1 MNKIINAT
9 SLTIILA
16 AALFGQAATSVNGTV
31 TDPSG
36 LPVPDVQIQLRD
48 PQTGAIRDTTSDSQ
62 GRYALPQ
69 VKPGLYQI
77 TAKSKGFNDLIVN
90 DVRLLVNTPAT
101 VNLTFESV
109 GSVATV
115 VSVSAESTQINTTD
129 ASVGNA
135 IGEKPILELP
145 LEARNVVGL
154 LSIQPG
160 VTYLGEPEPGVQ
172 SDFRSGSVN
181 GGKADQANVTL
192 DGVDV
197 NDQQQ
202 RSAFTSVLR
211 TTLDSVQEFR
221 TITTNAGA
229 EFGRTSGAQ
238 VSLLTRS
245 GSNDMHGALYYFL
258 RNTATSANSFFN
270 NSAGVPREKLN
281 RNLFGGRIG
290 GPIQKNRLFYFLN
303 YEGRRDS
310 SEINAVRVVPNA
322 DFRNGLFHYVRKDG
336 SIGSLGPAD
345 FKRLDPLGIG
355 QNQAVLD
362 LLKTYPMPND
372 TTSGDLLNTAGFR
385 FNARAPLS
393 WNTYIAKIDWTADT
407 SGRHVF
413 FLRGNLQNDDY
424 TNSLGVPQFPDQPP
438 QRKFLDNSKGLAV
451 GYTATLTPS
460 LISNFRYGFTRQGLD
475 NLGSLTANF
484 ADFRDIDNRY
494 ATTSSLSR
502 ITGVHQVSED
512 FSWNHG
518 AHSVAFGGVMRF
530 IRNNRYDF
538 GNSFSN
544 ALSNANYLL
553 GSGREFEV
561 ADAQGGTAYRRQFV
575 NLLGLMTQLTAN
587 YNYDLKGN
595 LLPLGQ
601 GIRRD
606 FASEEYEMY
615 VQDTWRATRGL
626 TITAG
631 LRLSLMPPVYERNGY
646 QTNPQV
652 PLADWFVQRQ
662 ALADSGQSQA
672 GVAPVEFDLASRL
685 GRDLYPYHKNWSPR
699 LGIAYSPQGND
710 GWSKKLFGGPGKTS
724 IRAGFGM
731 FYDLFGQ
738 GIITNYSGSALGLTS
753 QLQPPPTF
761 SSTDAPRFTGFY
773 NWDSSILPQAPA
785 GGFPQVQPDNFA
797 ITNSI
802 DEKLKAPYTMNTNF
816 SISRE
821 FAGGLM
827 IQGSYVGRLSRRS
840 LINFDLAMPTNLRD
854 PASGQTYF
862 QAAQQLALLARSGT
876 ATANVKPIPFWENM
890 WPGAASGTRSATQNI
905 YSVFAGAYPDIT
917 SALTAID
924 LPDET
929 GECFPSCSKLG
940 PYSMFNSQFSSLAA
954 ARSVGK
960 GYYHAM
966 QWTVRKRFSTVQMD
980 INYTLGKSIDYSSA
994 REVASATGGQVINSW
1009 NIRQMKDVSDYDV
1022 THLVSALGVWELPVG
1037 KGKRWIS
1044 SPSRLTDNLLGG
1056 WQLSGIWRQSSGF
1069 PTGAVA
1075 NGVWPT
1081 NWNVTSFASQTGFV
1095 PKTGTAK
1102 NAPAAIDGAAGGPNM
1117 FADPATA
1124 IAGYDYALPG
1134 ESGQRNGLRGDGFFT
1149 IDLGMSKRFTLFTH
1163 RDIPHTL
1170 QFRAEAF
1177 NVTNTVRFDV
1187 ATSNT
1192 DINDPGS
1199 FGKYTSQ
1206 FGSPRVFQ
1214 FALRYEF

>member
-1 MNKIINAT
+1 MHRIQYAT
-9 SLTIILA
+9 SLSILM
-16 AALFGQAATSVNGTV
+16 AALLYGQAATSVNGTV
-31 TDPSG
+31 TDPTG
-36 LPVPDVQIQLRD
+36 LAVPGATIQLRD
-48 PQTGAIRDTTSDSQ
+48 PQTGSSRETTSDDQ

-77 TAKSKGFNDLIVN
+77 TAKAKGFSDLVVN
-90 DVRLLVNTPAT
+90 EVRLLVNTPAT
-101 VNLTFESV
+101 INLTFESV
-109 GSVATV
+109 GSVSTV
-115 VSVSAESTQINTTD
+115 VSVSGESTQVNTTD
-129 ASVGNA
+129 ASIGNA

-172 SDFRSGSVN
+172 TDYRSGSVN
-181 GGKADQANVTL
+181 GGKSDQANVTL

-211 TTLDSVQEFR
+211 ATLDSVQEFR

-245 GSNDMHGALYYFL
+245 GTNDLHGALYYFL

-270 NSAGVPREKLN
+270 NSADVPREKLN
-281 RNLFGGRIG
+281 RNLFGGRVG
-290 GPIQKNRLFYFLN
+290 GAIKQNRLFYFLN
-303 YEGRRDS
+303 YEGRRDA

-322 DFRNGLFHYVRKDG
+322 DLRNGIFHYLRDDG
-336 SIGSLGPAD
+336 GIGTLNPAD
-345 FKRLDPLGIG
+345 FKRLDPLGVG

-362 LLKTYPMPND
+362 LYKTYPMPND
-372 TTSGDLLNTAGFR
+372 TTSGDLLNTAGYR

-393 WNTYIAKIDWTADT
+393 WNTYIAKLDWTAD
-407 SGRHVF
+407 SAGRHIF

-424 TNSLGVPQFPDQPP
+424 TNSLGIPQFPDQPP
-438 QRKFLDNSKGLAV
+438 QRKYLDNSKGLAF
-451 GYTATLTPS
+451 GYTATLTPT
-460 LISNFRYGFTRQGLD
+460 LISSFRYGFTRQGLD
-475 NLGSLTANF
+475 NLGTLSGNY
-484 ADFRDIDNRY
+484 ADFRDIDARY
-494 ATTSSLSR
+494 ATTTSLSR

-512 FSWNHG
+512 FSWTHG

-538 GNSFSN
+538 GNSYSN
-544 ALSNANYLL
+544 ALANANYLL

-575 NLLGLMTQLTAN
+575 NLLGLMTQITAN
-587 YNYDLKGN
+587 YNYDLQGN
-595 LLPLGQ
+595 LLPQGQ

-615 VQDTWRATRGL
+615 VQDSWRVTRGL

-646 QTNPQV
+646 QTNPVV
-652 PLADWFVQRQ
+652 PLADWFLQRQ
-662 ALADSGQSQA
+662 QLADAGLSQA
-672 GVAPVEFDLASRL
+672 GVAPVEFDLSSRI
-685 GRDLYPYHKNWSPR
+685 GRDLYPYHKNWAPR

-710 GWSKKLFGGPGKTS
+710 GLSKKLFGGAGKTA

-738 GIITNYSGSALGLTS
+738 GIITNYSGTALGLTS
-753 QLQPPPTF
+753 QLQPPPTY
-761 SSTDAPRFTGFY
+761 SSTTAPRFSGFY
-773 NWDSSILPQAPA
+773 NVDSTILPEAPA

-802 DEKLKAPYTMNTNF
+802 DEKLKAPYTMNLNF
-816 SISRE
+816 SASRE
-821 FAGGLM
+821 FAGGLVVE
-827 IQGSYVGRLSRRS
+827 GTYVGRLSRRS

-862 QAAQQLALLARSGT
+862 QAAQALALQVRNGV
-876 ATANVKPIPFWENM
+876 ATENVKPIPFWENM
-890 WPGAASGTRSATQNI
+890 WPGSAGGGYTATQNI
-905 YSVFAGAYPDIT
+905 YDLFSAVYPDIT
-917 SALTAID
+917 TGLTALD
-924 LPDET
+924 LPDG
-929 GECFPSCSKLG
+929 GECYPSCSKLG
-940 PYSMFNSQFSSLAA
+940 PYAMFNSQFSSLAA

-966 QWTVRKRFSTVQMD
+966 QWSVRKRFSNVQLD
-980 INYTLGKSIDYSSA
+980 FNYTYGKSIDYSSS

-1009 NIRQMKDVSDYDV
+1009 DVRQMKDVSDYDV

-1037 KGKRWIS
+1037 KGKRWLATAR
-1044 SPSRLTDNLLGG
+1044 PLVDNLFGG

-1069 PTGAVA
+1069 PIGAVA

-1081 NWNVTSFASQTGFV
+1081 NWNVTSYASQTGFV

-1102 NAPAAIDGAAGGPNM
+1102 NAPSAIDGTAGGPNM
-1117 FADPATA
+1117 FSDPGVALS
-1124 IAGYDYALPG
+1124 GYDYSLPG

-1149 IDLGMSKRFTLFTH
+1149 IDLGLAKRFTLFTH
-1163 RDIPHTL
+1163 RDKPHTL

-1177 NVTNTVRFDV
+1177 NITNTVRFDV
-1187 ATSNT
+1187 YTANT